1 MSTSTVVYRFEHN
14 LSIVKD
20 GEKHVVRKNIIDG
33 QKGLSFHFLEKKGEK
48 KFYKITVK
56 ELESGEFEVK
66 EKKNDGDESKKNMSE
81 KDMMKLLEDKNL
93 SFVKDYV
100 TKERKKYNKA
110 KAKRS
115 RRKSSKKKA
124 TKKKASKKKASK
136 KKKTSKKKAS
146 KKRKSSKKK
155 ASKKRKSTKKKASK
169 KKSSRKSKSRK

>member
-14 LSIVKD
+14 LSVVKD

-66 EKKNDGDESKKNMSE
+66 EKKNDGDETKKNVNH
-81 KDMMKLLEDKNL
+81 KDMMKMLDDKNL

-115 RRKSSKKKA
+115 RRKSSKKKT
-124 TKKKASKKKASK
+124 TK
-136 KKKTSKKKAS
+136 
-146 KKRKSSKKK
+146 KSSKKK

-169 KKSSRKSKSRK
+169 KKSSRKRKSRN